1 MFFFS
6 YSEIALK
13 KLLFPAGPANA
24 HVTVSLATE
33 ASNSRGSDAMTLD
46 NGKGL
51 FYLEGGTYSAIL
63 HFSPI
68 HR

>member
-1 MFFFS
+1 MLFFS
-6 YSEIALK
+6 YTQIAFK
-13 KLLFPAGPANA
+13 KLLFPAGRANA

-33 ASNSRGSDAMTLD
+33 ASNVRGSDAMTLD

-51 FYLEGGTYSAIL
+51 FNLEGGTYSAIL

-68 HR
+68 H